1 MAALTMVY
9 TDLLKQKYEVL
20 QFSPGR
26 RELYL
31 NPQWS
36 PVQPSWDF
44 EASWEDIKK
53 KETECNHVR
62 KDPREDVLQK
72 EMMKSSIILVQP
84 FKVTFSDWDNI
95 GKIKTIK

>member
-1 MAALTMVY
+1 MVY
-9 TDLLKQKYEVL
+9 STDLLKQKYEVL

-36 PVQPSWDF
+36 PVQPSWEF
-44 EASWEDIKK
+44 EASWEDTIKK
-53 KETECNHVR
+53 KETECNYVR
-62 KDPREDVLQK
+62 KDPREDLLQK
-72 EMMKSSIILVQP
+72 ETMKSSTIWVQP

-95 GKIKTIK
+95 GEIKTIK